1 MTPQTSRLAYGAIIA
16 AAVLWGGSIVA
27 QKLALSGFSAVEA
40 SVLRDIG
47 GLAILLTTW
56 WWQEG
61 TLAKLTKA
69 DVRMLGL
76 LGLGVLG
83 NHLLILMGL
92 KYVSGAVGG
101 VIIGSS
107 PVVTALLSAVLI
119 HDVPLRAVWAGGL
132 LSFAGV
138 GLVSVAGFQAA
149 GDQPL
154 LGSLL
159 VFLGVVSWALYSI
172 GSRQLMERHSALT
185 VNWTTLL
192 VATVLQIPL
201 LWTDRKMLDAGLGS
215 VTPADWMALGYLVL
229 FATAIAQQAWLYG
242 VKGIGPSRA
251 SVLGNLTPVAAVVLS
266 AVLLKEP
273 VGTSE
278 ILGIAL
284 ILGGGVVVTA
294 AATIAGIASTKATPT
309 TSSPPSPSSP
319 PRSRSSRS
327 LPPEAGGRIDAC
339 SCVVM
344 TAPAR
349 SQDVCPPAE
358 ATARSPSWW
367 PRRLRARARAG
378 GRPGPSRTAWG
389 RRSRA

>member
-1 MTPQTSRLAYGAIIA
+1 MGSTSSSIVKSLSAPSTSLAYGSVML

-27 QKLALSGFSAVEA
+27 QKMALGSFSAVEA

-47 GLAILLTTW
+47 GVAILLTTW

-61 TLAKLTKA
+61 TWAKLTKA
-69 DVRMLGL
+69 DMRLLGL

-149 GDQPL
+149 GDKPL
-154 LGSLL
+154 IGSLL

-172 GSRQLMERHSALT
+172 GSRQLMERQSALT

-201 LWTDRKMLDAGLGS
+201 LWTDRKMQDAGLES
-215 VTPADWMALGYLVL
+215 VTQADWMALGYLIL
-229 FATAIAQQAWLYG
+229 FATAIAQQAWLFG

-266 AVLLKEP
+266 AVILKES

-278 ILGIAL
+278 IIGIVL
-284 ILGGGVVVTA
+284 ILAGVWVVDRQTSRL
-294 AATIAGIASTKATPT
+294 TI
-309 TSSPPSPSSP
+309 
-319 PRSRSSRS
+319 
-327 LPPEAGGRIDAC
+327 
-339 SCVVM
+339 
-344 TAPAR
+344 
-349 SQDVCPPAE
+349 
-358 ATARSPSWW
+358 
-367 PRRLRARARAG
+367 
-378 GRPGPSRTAWG
+378 
-389 RRSRA
+389 

>member
-1 MTPQTSRLAYGAIIA
+1 MPPSTRLAYGAIIA

-47 GLAILLTTW
+47 GLAILLSTW

-83 NHLLILMGL
+83 NHLLIMMGL

-107 PVVTALLSAVLI
+107 PVVTALLSAMLI
-119 HDVPLRAVWAGGL
+119 QDVPLRAVWLGGL

-138 GLVSVAGFQAA
+138 GLVSVAGFQAV

-159 VFLGVVSWALYSI
+159 VFGGVASWALYSI
-172 GSRQLMERHSALT
+172 GSRQIMERHSALT
-185 VNWTTLL
+185 VNWATLL
-192 VATVLQIPL
+192 VATVLQVPL
-201 LWTDRKMLDAGLGS
+201 LWMDRKMLDAGLGS
-215 VTPADWMALGYLVL
+215 VSPADWMALGYLVL

-251 SVLGNLTPVAAVVLS
+251 SVFGNLTPVAAIVLS
-266 AVLLKEP
+266 AVLLNES
-273 VGTSE
+273 VGASE

-284 ILGGGVVVTA
+284 ILAGVWVVDRQ
-294 AATIAGIASTKATPT
+294 
-309 TSSPPSPSSP
+309 TS
-319 PRSRSSRS
+319 
-327 LPPEAGGRIDAC
+327 
-339 SCVVM
+339 
-344 TAPAR
+344 
-349 SQDVCPPAE
+349 
-358 ATARSPSWW
+358 
-367 PRRLRARARAG
+367 RLT
-378 GRPGPSRTAWG
+378 S
-389 RRSRA
+389 

>member
-1 MTPQTSRLAYGAIIA
+1 
-16 AAVLWGGSIVA
+16 
-27 QKLALSGFSAVEA
+27 
-40 SVLRDIG
+40 
-47 GLAILLTTW
+47 
-56 WWQEG
+56 
-61 TLAKLTKA
+61 
-69 DVRMLGL
+69 
-76 LGLGVLG
+76 VLG

-92 KYVSGAVGG
+92 NYVSGAVGG

-107 PVVTALLSAVLI
+107 PVVTALLSAMLI

-172 GSRQLMERHSALT
+172 GSRHVMERHSALT

-201 LWTDRKMLDAGLGS
+201 LWTDRKMLEAGLGS

-229 FATAIAQQAWLYG
+229 FATAIAQQAWLFG

-251 SVLGNLTPVAAVVLS
+251 SVFGNLTPVAAVVLS
-266 AVLLKEP
+266 AVMLKEP

-284 ILGGGVVVTA
+284 ILSGVWVVDRQTSRL
-294 AATIAGIASTKATPT
+294 AT
-309 TSSPPSPSSP
+309 
-319 PRSRSSRS
+319 
-327 LPPEAGGRIDAC
+327 
-339 SCVVM
+339 
-344 TAPAR
+344 
-349 SQDVCPPAE
+349 
-358 ATARSPSWW
+358 
-367 PRRLRARARAG
+367 
-378 GRPGPSRTAWG
+378 
-389 RRSRA
+389 

>member
-1 MTPQTSRLAYGAIIA
+1 MAMTPPSTTLAYGSVAL

-27 QKLALSGFSAVEA
+27 QKMALGSFSAVEA

-47 GLAILLTTW
+47 GLAILLATW

-61 TLAKLTKA
+61 GVLNISKPDLRLLA
-69 DVRMLGL
+69 L

-107 PVVTALLSAVLI
+107 PVVTALLSAMLI
-119 HDVPLRAVWAGGL
+119 RDVPLRAVWAGAV

-149 GDQPL
+149 GEQPL
-154 LGSLL
+154 LGSTL

-172 GSRQLMERHSALT
+172 GSRTVMERVSALT

-201 LWTDRKMLDAGLGS
+201 LWTDRKMIDTGVAS
-215 VTPADWMALGYLVL
+215 VTPSDWLALGYLVV
-229 FATAIAQQAWLYG
+229 FATAVAQQAWLFG

-251 SVLGNLTPVAAVVLS
+251 SVLGNLTPVAAIGLS
-266 AVLLKEP
+266 
-273 VGTSE
+273 
-278 ILGIAL
+278 AL
-284 ILGGGVVVTA
+284 ILNERVGSIEVIGISLILAGVWLVNRQTA
-294 AATIAGIASTKATPT
+294 ESTH
-309 TSSPPSPSSP
+309 
-319 PRSRSSRS
+319 
-327 LPPEAGGRIDAC
+327 
-339 SCVVM
+339 
-344 TAPAR
+344 
-349 SQDVCPPAE
+349 
-358 ATARSPSWW
+358 
-367 PRRLRARARAG
+367 
-378 GRPGPSRTAWG
+378 
-389 RRSRA
+389 